1 MTDRADR
8 RVGLSKAPDENPD
21 AMPTPKKEAARR
33 LMAAPPIRWVSKIAL
48 SLHRIGSR
56 FVSAA
61 RTAALFPHAEGL
73 VCHHSVEV
81 KYPGRISFGR
91 GVIIGPECTLGAAN
105 SIIFGDHVRLSKR
118 VLVETAGLDFSGPPP
133 YPHISKP
140 IVLGD
145 GVWVGA
151 GSIILGGVT
160 IGAGSVIGAGAVV
173 AKNVAPMMIV
183 TGQPSRQR
191 PCPRVRE

>member
-1 MTDRADR
+1 
-8 RVGLSKAPDENPD
+8 
-21 AMPTPKKEAARR
+21 MPTPKKEAVRR
-33 LMAAPPIRWVSKIAL
+33 LLAAPPMRWISTTVL
-48 SLHRIGSR
+48 DLHRIGSR
-56 FVSAA
+56 LVSAA

-91 GVIIGPECTLGAAN
+91 DVIIGPECTLGAAN
-105 SIIFGDHVRLSKR
+105 NIIFGNHVRLSKR
-118 VLVETAGLDFSGPPP
+118 VLVETAGLDFSGAPP
-133 YPHISKP
+133 YPHIAKP

-151 GSIILGGVT
+151 GTIILGGVT
-160 IGAGSVIGAGAVV
+160 IGAGSIIGAGAVV
-173 AKNVAPMMIV
+173 AKDVAPMMIV

-191 PCPRVRE
+191 PCPQGRE